1 MRLAAWPRRS
11 ARCSA
16 RRHFSTSSP
25 RSAGFVVDELRDL
38 VEGRYGT
45 TPAEVDPTVART
57 VQLLGDGVEPAEEPP
72 EALEELR
79 EDAKGLAASEEELLL
94 LALYGEEAEPLLR
107 SVRGRGRRDESE
119 TAGLAPSEA
128 ERLRE
133 IIKSSKNQASGR

>member
-1 MRLAAWPRRS
+1 MLGSQALLHVLAAQRWR
-11 ARCSA
+11 
-16 RRHFSTSSP
+16 
-25 RSAGFVVDELRDL
+25 FVVDELRDL

-57 VQLLGDGVEPAEEPP
+57 VARTPKSRQ
-72 EALEELR
+72 ALEELR

-128 ERLRE
+128 TAGNHQSRPR
-133 IIKSSKNQASGR
+133 IRHRGGDDRGG